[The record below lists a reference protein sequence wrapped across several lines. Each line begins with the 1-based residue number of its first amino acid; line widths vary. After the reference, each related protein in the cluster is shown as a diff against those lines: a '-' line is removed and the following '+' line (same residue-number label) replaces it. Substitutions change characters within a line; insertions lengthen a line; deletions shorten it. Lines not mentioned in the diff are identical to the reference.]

1 MALAASVI
9 TSLSVVMHADGAL
22 LSTYNVSLVP
32 AGAAKGDLNPI
43 CYQLPN
49 ATYADK
55 VHTTDPVARRHTEQL
70 NASCADF
77 GYSFYLGN
85 DPVFKDAVL
94 FRRHKTGEA
103 AVELAD

>member
-9 TSLSVVMHADGAL
+9 TSLSVVMNDDGAL

-70 NASCADF
+70 NASCAEF
-77 GYSFYLGN
+77 GYSAYVSN
-85 DPVFKDAVL
+85 DPVFKDAAL
-94 FRRHKTGEA
+94 FRKRKMGEA
-103 AVELAD
+103 AVELVD